1 LICYD
6 QAQIFDPYRSFVY
19 CCFYLAFFKPLRLKM
34 SEARRIECFRND
46 DGPVLQPIQLWPFV
60 FRKAGEDFS
69 RAEWLALLGSEEGKK
84 KLLAYACCV
93 HVTRIPR
100 DPKNQAQALMSF
112 HAEDKFRLLSLS
124 KITVKRLLQEK
135 VKRVIAF
142 LKQWRLI
149 PDSWILIEEVVNEE
163 TGVVVTPLTLL

>member
-1 LICYD
+1 
-6 QAQIFDPYRSFVY
+6 
-19 CCFYLAFFKPLRLKM
+19 
-34 SEARRIECFRND
+34 
-46 DGPVLQPIQLWPFV
+46 
-60 FRKAGEDFS
+60 
-69 RAEWLALLGSEEGKK
+69 
-84 KLLAYACCV
+84 
-93 HVTRIPR
+93 
-100 DPKNQAQALMSF
+100 MSF